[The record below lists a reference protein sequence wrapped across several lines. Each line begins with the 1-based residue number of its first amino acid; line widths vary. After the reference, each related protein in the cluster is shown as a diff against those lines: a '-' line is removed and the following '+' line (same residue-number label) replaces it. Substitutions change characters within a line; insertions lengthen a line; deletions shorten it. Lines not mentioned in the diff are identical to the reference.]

1 MDAHRDLAVKVAGEL
16 GARDDVLAVL
26 IGGSVARG
34 EHLAASD
41 VDLLV
46 VTDERTSLPVSRR
59 TVRDGLLVEWIARTE
74 DAWLARFDRPRTS
87 WLFAFLEGEAVHDS
101 GPARRLAA
109 QARAVLETYRTSA
122 GLRQELASSLWHGQ
136 AKLDRAASADDA
148 REQGFWASAFTETV
162 VDALFAIH
170 DVPRP
175 AGSRRMA
182 YLHRVPLSASEG
194 RLLDVLLT
202 ARAPERFRAL
212 RTLVAHVRAEL
223 GEPDLELP

>member
-1 MDAHRDLAVKVAGEL
+1 MDPHRELAAEVAGEL

-46 VTDERTSLPVSRR
+46 VTGEQTSLPVSRR
-59 TVRDGLLVEWIARTE
+59 TVRGGLLVEWIARTE

-87 WLFAFLEGEAVHDS
+87 WLFAFLEGEVMYDS
-101 GPARRLAA
+101 GPAERLAA
-109 QARAVLETYRTSA
+109 QARVVLETYRTSA
-122 GLRQELASSLWHGQ
+122 ELRQNLASLLWHGQ
-136 AKLDRAASADDA
+136 AKLDRAARLDDA
-148 REQGFWASAFTETV
+148 REQGFWASVFTETV
-162 VDALFAIH
+162 IDALFAIH
-170 DVPRP
+170 DVPRA

-182 YLHRVPLSASEG
+182 YLHRVPLSASEK
-194 RLLDVLLT
+194 RLLDTLLT
-202 ARAPERFRAL
+202 ARASERFRAL
-212 RTLVAHVRAEL
+212 RRLVAHVRAEL